1 MEEIENPKQKLIEN
15 VNITNNVRNNS
26 KSPTQIIEKS
36 TEEKWCC
43 CCIDYDLT
51 ISEYKIF
58 SELKKRVIP
67 PYDEKN
73 PSHEYNLD
81 QLLKKAKNI
90 LSKDK
95 DKDDVS
101 NKSTTNTNT
110 TNDEDSSIWR
120 KLGFQTGNPRTDFR
134 AGGLFSLEF
143 MNYFATYHKLEL
155 KNILKEKYFNFVL
168 VSINLSFQIR
178 LVLNLTNIIN
188 IEASLNAY
196 NLESYSRK
204 QIKHFSEQLEKEQQ
218 TEKDFLFS
226 LMSQC
231 LIFVFK
237 KYQNEFEL
245 DKKELNFI
253 KINSIIKS
261 VIYYFGEVLNN
272 IKKNENLEEKLTI
285 RLAKELIGKSI
296 RKKFD

>member
-36 TEEKWCC
+36 TEEKLCC

-73 PSHEYNLD
+73 PSHEYNLE
-81 QLLKKAKNI
+81 QLLIKAKNI

-134 AGGLFSLEF
+134 AGGFFSLEF
-143 MNYFATYHKLEL
+143 MNYYAINHENEFTNMINEDYFTFALVCIRLCYLMRIYLFLLPQDEIQINIKFQKYPLASRKEL
-155 KNILKEKYFNFVL
+155 KNFCYFLWDNGNLLLDMASVILTFIYQKFSSQENKRNKESNYL
-168 VSINLSFQIR
+168 MIEP
-178 LVLNLTNIIN
+178 IISSA
-188 IEASLNAY
+188 I
-196 NLESYSRK
+196 
-204 QIKHFSEQLEKEQQ
+204 
-218 TEKDFLFS
+218 
-226 LMSQC
+226 QC
-231 LIFVFK
+231 LKNYLNDINFNQDLLSELK
-237 KYQNEFEL
+237 IKYRE
-245 DKKELNFI
+245 NF
-253 KINSIIKS
+253 
-261 VIYYFGEVLNN
+261 L
-272 IKKNENLEEKLTI
+272 KL
-285 RLAKELIGKSI
+285 LK
-296 RKKFD
+296 